1 MSEAHHIKFIPP
13 LTSEENK
20 DQEGY
25 GICSKSHSVAEQ
37 QSEQQSVVEHLQTRD
52 GSVVSWI
59 VPPKKYVYQET

>member
-52 GSVVSWI
+52 GSVVS
-59 VPPKKYVYQET
+59 